1 MLSKRE
7 QNRLNHRRRILESA
21 FQLFAAHGFDAVTM
35 AEVAQGAA
43 VSRATVFTS
52 FPSKRALI
60 DAMTGEVVGYW
71 HGMLGRALE
80 EVDTPVPILIRALLD
95 HMAANIERF
104 DVFNRGVFREIAKLQ
119 AGLDEGAVAQASSKV
134 SDERLTKLIA
144 RGQERGELSRDYAVE
159 DLVVALGSV
168 YNGAIIKWLFE
179 DRSESLR
186 VRMHRAAD
194 IFLGPVER
202 QEMSYAD
209 SLLPNLAPF
218 DISPPDGSELDR
230 IIQGDRDEDE

>member
-7 QNRLNHRRRILESA
+7 RNRLSQRRRILESA
-21 FQLFAAHGFDAVTM
+21 FRLFAAHGFDAVTM
-35 AEVAQGAA
+35 AQVAQGAG
-43 VSRATVFTS
+43 VSRATVFTY
-52 FPSKRALI
+52 FPAKRALI

-71 HGMLGRALE
+71 HGLLDRALE
-80 EVDTPVPILIRALLD
+80 EVETPVPILIRALLD

-119 AGLDEGAVAQASSKV
+119 AGLDEGAVAQASSEA
-134 SDERLTKLIA
+134 SAARLTKLMA
-144 RGQERGELSRDYAVE
+144 RGQERGELSREYAVE
-159 DLVVALGSV
+159 DLVVALSSV

-186 VRMHRAAD
+186 VRMHRAAE
-194 IFLGPVER
+194 ILLGPVER

-209 SLLPNLAPF
+209 SPLPDLAPS
-218 DISPPDGSELDR
+218 DISPLDGSELTR
-230 IIQGDRDEDE
+230 IIQGDRDEDR

>member
-7 QNRLNHRRRILESA
+7 QNRLKHRRRILGAA

-35 AEVAQGAA
+35 AEVAQGAG
-43 VSRATVFTS
+43 VSRATVFTY
-52 FPSKRALI
+52 FPAKRALI

-71 HGMLGRALE
+71 HGMLDRGLE
-80 EVDTPVPILIRALLD
+80 EVETPVPILIRALLD
-95 HMAANIERF
+95 HMASNIERF
-104 DVFNRGVFREIAKLQ
+104 DVFNRGVFREIAKSQ
-119 AGLDEGAVAQASSKV
+119 AGLDEGAVAQASREA
-134 SDERLTKLIA
+134 SDARLTKLIA

-159 DLVVALGSV
+159 DLVVALGSL
-168 YNGAIIKWLFE
+168 YNGVIIKWLFE
-179 DRSESLR
+179 DRSEPLR

-209 SLLPNLAPF
+209 SPLPDVTPL
-218 DISPPDGSELDR
+218 DISPLDGSELGR
-230 IIQGDRDEDE
+230 IIQGDQDEDE